1 MQPPAGRSVAELL
14 TMPARPGSERDADS
28 AWCRAVE
35 PARRAVTAATGCGQ
49 RPGDPGRVGG
59 AMRNRSA
66 SWGDAAGRSASNPMA
81 DEREAMRCVGP

>member
-35 PARRAVTAATGCGQ
+35 PARRALTAATGCGQ

-66 SWGDAAGRSASNPMA
+66 SGVTLLGRTASDPMA